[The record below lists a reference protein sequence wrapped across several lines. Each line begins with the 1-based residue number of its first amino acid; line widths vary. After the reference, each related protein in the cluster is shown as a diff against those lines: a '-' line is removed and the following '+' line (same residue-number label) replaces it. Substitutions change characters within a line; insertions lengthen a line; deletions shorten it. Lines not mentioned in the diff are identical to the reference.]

1 VKALCVRY
9 ETYGDPC
16 EVLKPAAMDVRPPA
30 EGELLVRIAARPINP
45 SDLIPVRG
53 AYAHR
58 LPLPAVPG
66 YEGVGVVEAVG
77 GRVSRTWLGRRVLPL
92 RGEGTWQQYARVPA
106 VWAVPVPAALDD
118 FAAAQLYI
126 NPLTAWVTCTETLGL
141 RPGDVLVLNAAGSAL
156 GRLYAQLARLL
167 GFRLLAA
174 VRSAVHREE
183 LVRLG
188 AERVVVE
195 RSEPL
200 LPQEDAGRGGSR
212 ASSLKRA
219 VAEMTGGR
227 GAAAAVDCVGGPAAA
242 ELAGCLRPGGPLL
255 SLGLLSGR
263 PADAAAVVRAGAVPK
278 LFHLRH
284 WNEQATPAAW
294 HEAFGRLI
302 ELAGGGRL
310 ELMRPGPAYG
320 LADVRTAVRAAESAS
335 PNLGKTMLVG

>member
-1 VKALCVRY
+1 MKALCIRY

-16 EVLKPAAMDVRPPA
+16 EVLKPAVMDVRPPA

-58 LPLPAVPG
+58 LRLPAVPG
-66 YEGVGVVEAVG
+66 YEGVGVVVAVG
-77 GRVSRTWLGRRVLPL
+77 GRVSRAWLGRRVLPL

-106 VWAVPVPAALDD
+106 IWAVPVPAALDD

-126 NPLTAWVTCTETLGL
+126 NPLSAWVTCTETLGL
-141 RPGDVLVLNAAGSAL
+141 HPGDVLVLNAAGSAL

-167 GFRLLAA
+167 GFRLLAS
-174 VRSAVHREE
+174 VRSAVHQEE

-200 LPQEDAGRGGSR
+200 FPREDVGRADDRTSN
-212 ASSLKRA
+212 LKQA
-219 VAEMTGGR
+219 VADMTGGR
-227 GAAAAVDCVGGPAAA
+227 GAAAAVDCVGGAAA
-242 ELAGCLRPGGPLL
+242 EKLAGCLRPGGTLL

-263 PADAAAVVRAGAVPK
+263 PVDPAAVVRAGAVLK
-278 LFHLRH
+278 MFHLRY

-302 ELAGGGRL
+302 ELAVGGRL
-310 ELMRPGPAYG
+310 KLMRPGPAFG
-320 LADVRTAVRAAESAS
+320 LTDVRTAVRAAETAS
-335 PNLGKTMLVG
+335 PNPGKTMLVG